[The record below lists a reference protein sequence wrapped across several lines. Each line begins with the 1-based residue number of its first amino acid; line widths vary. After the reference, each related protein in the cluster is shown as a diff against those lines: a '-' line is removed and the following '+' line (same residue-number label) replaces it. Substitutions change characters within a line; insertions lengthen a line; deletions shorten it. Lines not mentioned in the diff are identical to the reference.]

1 MIIRMTN
8 SATIMLS
15 EGGNVSHSMM
25 ASGANSEMQ
34 PRTPC
39 PAPSQTQLIHF
50 SLGSIFSNEVI
61 AEDL

>member
-8 SATIMLS
+8 TATIMLS
-15 EGGNVSHSMM
+15 DGGNVSYSMM
-25 ASGANSEMQ
+25 ASGVNSEVQ

-39 PAPSQTQLIHF
+39 PASSQTQLIHF